1 MCLKRQNPLSH
12 RNIKFGILALTKGV
26 LCMEK
31 IKSTFKRIAA
41 ILLILVMSIT
51 IIPTF
56 DIGIKAAAAS
66 YTSDYRYWSQGASD
80 VAGVRSYG
88 CWIVAQAKMIYEA
101 NINRETSFNPDTY
114 YYWEKSNGYVNSGF
128 YQINGDKAPVTYA
141 NQRGKNLEYLG
152 YWTATDSQLWF
163 NINAGYYTIL
173 KVNNGGHYV
182 LLDNTTSKQKGQ
194 LYCYDSWSQSAS
206 YGTKPLS
213 NYSSRSGGYVYKA
226 NNQTSSQPSISYSS
240 ISDGDYY
247 LKCNSDNRYLAV
259 SDQKDANGQP
269 ITLWNKSETFRL
281 NIKKDTNGYVM
292 RFPGVSSSRVVNQ
305 YADAPKNGTKVTLY
319 NYSGS
324 KSQSWGFQAVSGGY
338 VIRSM
343 YNSNLCLTGNGTGTV
358 TVTNYTGASNQIW
371 SLEKYSTRASLPNDF
386 YAYIIKNDC
395 WKHIENRNNNVQIAQ
410 SGNDSNDP
418 KQIWHFVKT
427 NDIYSG
433 AYKIIN
439 EYDGTLLNVDNGG
452 TTSGT
457 NATSWNDLGNKYQR
471 WYINN
476 SSNGTY
482 NIVAPS
488 SGLCIDAVSN
498 GSAAGTNIQLYTDNG
513 TVAQQFKIYNVTNDG
528 RTYSKPAKPAA
539 TKVNSVT
546 YDGDNVTFK
555 WNASPLKSSSFDKR
569 TYTLRIYSDD
579 TLVKAVK
586 NISGTSYTVKLDT
599 GVYSVKVTAVNT
611 KYSNYSATGESV
623 DFIHIASLNSICDT
637 LGGHVYTTSTVKATM
652 SKNGSVT
659 KKCAVCGKVVST
671 STIAKISSV
680 KLSATSYTYDAKV
693 KKPSVTVTDSNGKV
707 LKNGTDY
714 TVSYQ
719 SGRKNVGQYTVTVT
733 FKGNY
738 SGTKKL
744 TFKIVPKGT
753 SISKLT
759 AGNNQFTVKWN
770 KQTTQTTGY
779 QIQYSTSS
787 NMSNAKSGSTSKN
800 TTTSATVKKLKGKTT
815 YYVRIRTYKTV
826 KINGESKRLYSSWS
840 SIKKIKTK

>member
-1 MCLKRQNPLSH
+1 
-12 RNIKFGILALTKGV
+12 
-26 LCMEK
+26 MEK

-41 ILLILVMSIT
+41 ILLVLVMSVAIV
-51 IIPTF
+51 PTF
-56 DIGIKAAAAS
+56 DIGIKAQAAS
-66 YTSDYRYWSQGASD
+66 LADPATFTPRTSIPNQSGWYAS
-80 VAGVRSYG
+80 YP
-88 CWIVAQAKMIYEA
+88 Y
-101 NINRETSFNPDTY
+101 NNP
-114 YYWEKSNGYVNSGF
+114 NC
-128 YQINGDKAPVTYA
+128 VTYA
-141 NQRGKNLEYLG
+141 RLRASEILG
-152 YWTATDSQLWF
+152 YTPNLGT
-163 NINAGYYTIL
+163 NAPGGWYRDCAAYGYYPVGLQPRVGALAVANGHVFVIEAINGNKLTISE
-173 KVNNGGHYV
+173 GHY
-182 LLDNTTSKQKGQ
+182 
-194 LYCYDSWSQSAS
+194 
-206 YGTKPLS
+206 
-213 NYSSRSGGYVYKA
+213 NYRASGGSYYNTKLGTGGRGTWYTNRTITYNTSTGTPTSNCSGGFLGYIYLL
-226 NNQTSSQPSISYSS
+226 NNAPSGSSQPSISYSS

-371 SLEKYSTRASLPNDF
+371 SLEKYSTRASLPDDF
-386 YAYIIKNDC
+386 YAFIIKNDS
-395 WKHIENRNNNVQIAQ
+395 WKHIENRTNNVQIAQ

-452 TTSGT
+452 STSGT
-457 NATSWNDLGNKYQR
+457 NATSWKDLGNKYQR
-471 WYINN
+471 WYIKN

-498 GSAAGTNIQLYTDNG
+498 GSTVGTNIQLYTDNG
-513 TVAQQFKIYNVTNDG
+513 TEAQQFNIYNVTNDG
-528 RTYSKPAKPAA
+528 RAYSKPSKPTA
-539 TKVNSVT
+539 TKITSFSRN
-546 YDGDNVTFK
+546 GDKVTFK

-569 TYTLRIYSDD
+569 TYTLKIYSGS
-579 TLVKAVK
+579 TLVKT
-586 NISGTSYTVKLDT
+586 ITGITGTSYTLNLT
-599 GVYSVKVTAVNT
+599 EGIYTVYVTAVNE
-611 KYSNYSATGESV
+611 KYANYSTTGESTTCAALTQ
-623 DFIHIASLNSICDT
+623 ASFCEIY
-637 LGGHVYTTSTVKATM
+637 GHTTPYSTKVTKATT
-652 SKNGSVT
+652 SKNGKITST
-659 KKCAVCGKVVST
+659 CTSCGKVVST
-671 STIAKISSV
+671 KTIAKISSV
-680 KLSATSYTYDAKV
+680 KLSATSYTYNGKT
-693 KKPSVTVTDSNGKV
+693 KTPTVTVKDSNGKS

-714 TVSYQ
+714 TVKYS

-759 AGNNQFTVKWN
+759 AGNSRFTVKWN
-770 KQTTQTTGY
+770 KQATQTTGY

-787 NMSNAKSGSTSKN
+787 NMSNAKSGSISKN
-800 TTTSATVKKLKGKTT
+800 TTTSATIKNLKKRTT

-826 KINGESKRLYSSWS
+826 KINGENKRLYSSWS